1 MVINL
6 WVKFGQKLRL
16 QPWKND
22 EKSLHH
28 ILVKSKVIGFEKWS

>member
-16 QPWKND
+16 QPWKNG
-22 EKSLHH
+22 ETSLHQMF
-28 ILVKSKVIGFEKWS
+28 VKSKVVGFEKGS